1 MAKVNFQKELDDLI
15 AKLDGKRPDLLLH
28 ACCGP
33 CSSYCL
39 EYLTKYFE
47 ITVYYYNPNI
57 YPPQEY
63 HRRLEELKTL
73 YTTFPPALKGKV
85 KVVEAEYN
93 PQQYFD
99 AIGIKENPEL
109 AKEPEKGER
118 CRRCY
123 KFRLERAYNYAKA
136 NNFDYFCTTLSIS
149 PFKDAVKINVIG
161 QELAAG
167 GVAVE
172 GFLSQGDGSPGANKN
187 QGDGSPGANKNQ
199 GDGSPGFASLSES
212 EFQNNGDRPL
222 WLPSDFKKNGGFV
235 RSLEISEEYNM
246 YRQDY
251 CGCIYSY
258 QSRQEWLARACSGA
272 KQPD

>member
-1 MAKVNFQKELDDLI
+1 MAKINYQKNLDELIL
-15 AKLDGKRPDLLLH
+15 KLNGQKPKLLLH

-39 EYLTKYFE
+39 EYLSQFFQ

-57 YPPQEY
+57 YPPEEY
-63 HRRLEELKTL
+63 FRRLEELKTL
-73 YTTFPPALKGKV
+73 YTKFPPAQKGGIHSEDENPAPV
-85 KVVEAEYN
+85 QVVEAEYE
-93 PQQYFD
+93 PEQYFN

-123 KFRLERAYNYAKA
+123 KFRLERAYEYAKL
-136 NNFDYFCTTLSIS
+136 NGFDYFCTTLSIS

-172 GFLSQGDGSPGANKN
+172 GLVSQGDGSLGVLN
-187 QGDGSPGANKNQ
+187 QGDGSPGLASPSECKN
-199 GDGSPGFASLSES
+199 
-212 EFQNNGDRPL
+212 QNNGDRPL

-235 RSLEISEEYNM
+235 RSLELSEEYGL

-258 QSRQEWLARACSGA
+258 NSRQEWLARACSGA